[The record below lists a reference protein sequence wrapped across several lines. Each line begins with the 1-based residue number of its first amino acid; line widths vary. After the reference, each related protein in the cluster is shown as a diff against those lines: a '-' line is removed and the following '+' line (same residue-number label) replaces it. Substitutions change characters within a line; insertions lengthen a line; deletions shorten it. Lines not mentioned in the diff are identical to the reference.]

1 MRIGSHALP
10 NALAVAP
17 MAGVTDRPFRQLCRR
32 LGAGYAVSEMV
43 ASNPRLHDTPKTRR
57 RTDHAGEPAPI
68 AVQIAGADPALLA
81 EAARHN
87 VARGAQIIDVNMGC
101 PAKKVCN
108 AAAGSALLSDEPLV
122 ARILD
127 AVVAAV
133 AVPVTVK
140 IRTGPDPAR
149 RNAVAIARIAER
161 AGVAALA
168 VHGRTRACM
177 FEGAAEYGTIAAVK
191 AAVGIPVIA
200 NGDIDTPE
208 RARDVLAATGADAIM
223 IGRAA
228 QGRPWIFR
236 EIAHFLDTG
245 MHLPPPTVDEARALI
260 VEHLA
265 DHYAFHGEAAGVRTA
280 RKHLG
285 WYGRRRGG
293 ARRVQRRGHDGG
305 AGRRGG
311 ALLRPARAGRRAAH
325 VCGRR
330 PRERRRGSML
340 RARRSASSGRARQ
353 GARAMAGGN
362 AVGNAVGRGGPRR
375 VKKTTRSNGTSEIGR
390 SVERSLDEYFRRLD
404 GESPSGVYDMVIGH
418 VERAM
423 LRSVMG
429 RANGN
434 QTQAAELL
442 GVNRNTLRAKL
453 AKYDLL

>member
-1 MRIGSHALP
+1 VRIGSHALP

-57 RTDHAGEPAPI
+57 RTDHAGEPAPV

-140 IRTGPDPAR
+140 IRTGPDPTR

-177 FEGAAEYGTIAAVK
+177 FEGAAEYGTIASVK

-245 MHLPPPTVDEARALI
+245 AYLPPPTVDEARALI

-265 DHYAFHGEAAGVRTA
+265 DHYAFHGEMAGVRTA

-285 WYGRRRGG
+285 WYVRGLAG
-293 ARRVQRRGHDGG
+293 GEAARGEFNAADTTAAQAAAVERFFDR
-305 AGRRGG
+305 
-311 ALLRPARAGRRAAH
+311 LARAGERLVYADGGSGSAAGNRCSAQGGAH
-325 VCGRR
+325 RQAA
-330 PRERRRGSML
+330 PD
-340 RARRSASSGRARQ
+340 RARAQ
-353 GARAMAGGN
+353 W
-362 AVGNAVGRGGPRR
+362 
-375 VKKTTRSNGTSEIGR
+375 
-390 SVERSLDEYFRRLD
+390 
-404 GESPSGVYDMVIGH
+404 
-418 VERAM
+418 
-423 LRSVMG
+423 
-429 RANGN
+429 
-434 QTQAAELL
+434 QAATPWAGE
-442 GVNRNTLRAKL
+442 AL
-453 AKYDLL
+453 AA